1 MPVWKSTI
9 WALCG
14 VRRTAISRD
23 LGLDYSIGSVHFIPT
38 QNGTLVDIDGNFE
51 RFSDNMQRNFNGDIR
66 YVVDTYFRQSLE
78 MIEAG
83 GFDILGHFDKV
94 AHNASLWQPGIEDE
108 PWYAEWINR
117 MFESIS
123 ESGLIVEVNTKSYV
137 RHGRLFPSMRHLP
150 RLLAS
155 GATILVISSRQLY
168 AET

>member
-14 VRRTAISRD
+14 GPSHSYFRD

-78 MIEAG
+78 
-83 GFDILGHFDKV
+83 
-94 AHNASLWQPGIEDE
+94 
-108 PWYAEWINR
+108 
-117 MFESIS
+117 
-123 ESGLIVEVNTKSYV
+123 
-137 RHGRLFPSMRHLP
+137 
-150 RLLAS
+150 
-155 GATILVISSRQLY
+155 
-168 AET
+168 